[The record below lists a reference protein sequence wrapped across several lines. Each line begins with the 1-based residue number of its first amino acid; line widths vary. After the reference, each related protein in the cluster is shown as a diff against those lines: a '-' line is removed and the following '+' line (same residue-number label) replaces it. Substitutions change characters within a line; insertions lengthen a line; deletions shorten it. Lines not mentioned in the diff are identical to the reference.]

1 MTFAEAIRKLADK
14 QSLTRKEAGEAM
26 GHIMQGQATAVQIAA
41 FLTALRMKGET
52 VDEIA
57 GSAEAMRAAAI
68 PVRHDST
75 LVVDTCGT
83 GGDGKGSFNISTA
96 AAFVVAGAGF
106 RVAKHGNRSVSSRSG
121 SADLLEAVGIT
132 VETTAAVAETCLK
145 EIGLAFLFAPS
156 FHPATK
162 AVSPVRRELGIR
174 TIFNVLGPL
183 TNPARPDVQL
193 IGVYDEAWVRP
204 IADVLIAMGCDEGLV
219 VHGHGHDE
227 IVLSGPTLVAEIVN
241 SQVHMRTW
249 KPADFGLAPHKT
261 ASLNG
266 GTADYNAKILM
277 QVLEGQ
283 PGVFREA
290 VCVNA
295 AALIRS
301 ATRLGQKKTITLS
314 EAYRI
319 AIDSVD
325 RKLALGKLGQLKD
338 SLKSVKIHHD

>member
-1 MTFAEAIRKLADK
+1 MTFAEVVRKLTDK
-14 QSLTRKEAGEAM
+14 KSLTRKEAAEAM
-26 GHIMQGQATAVQIAA
+26 GHLMQGQATPVQIAA

-57 GSAEAMRAAAI
+57 GCAEAMRAAAI
-68 PVRHDST
+68 PVRRVSK

-83 GGDGKGSFNISTA
+83 GGDGQGSFNISTA

-106 RVAKHGNRSVSSRSG
+106 CVAKHGNRSVSSRSG
-121 SADLLEAVGIT
+121 SADLLEAVGIP
-132 VETTAAVAETCLK
+132 VETTAAVVEGCLK

-162 AVSPVRRELGIR
+162 AVTPVRRELGIR

-193 IGVYDEAWVRP
+193 IGVYEESWVRP
-204 IADVLIAMGCDEGLV
+204 IADVLVAMGCDEGLV
-219 VHGHGHDE
+219 VHSDGHDE
-227 IVLSGPTLVAEIVN
+227 IVLSGSTTVAEIVGG
-241 SQVHMRTW
+241 QVHMRTW
-249 KPADFGLAPHKT
+249 KPADFGLSPHKK

-266 GTADYNAKILM
+266 GTADHNARIFM
-277 QVLEGQ
+277 QVLHGQ
-283 PGVFREA
+283 PGVYREA

-301 ATRLGQKKTITLS
+301 ATRLREKKTITLK
-314 EAYRI
+314 EAYQV
-319 AIDSVD
+319 ATDSID
-325 RKLALGKLGQLKD
+325 RKLALGKLEKLKD
-338 SLKSVKIHHD
+338 ALKGAKAP